1 MFIVIVDER
10 VSHQNF
16 CGRRSKPINLNKYKA
31 YIYTIGSKFIIFS
44 HLYYIKYFIIEMR
57 KKKISSLSYNISL
70 LLIIG

>member
-31 YIYTIGSKFIIFS
+31 YIYDRLEIYFFRIYII
-44 HLYYIKYFIIEMR
+44 
-57 KKKISSLSYNISL
+57 
-70 LLIIG
+70 